1 MILAV
6 RTVERV
12 VVVGLEAVWVMV
24 TVIFITVRMD
34 EWRAM
39 RSLLDNDLAIIAT
52 ANAAHRHSPNVRPP
66 DHRASVL
73 PLSII
78 PLLSHLIHTGGRLRP
93 FDTISTAGCSTIGRL
108 TRRSVPPE
116 KRME

>member
-1 MILAV
+1 M
-6 RTVERV
+6 
-12 VVVGLEAVWVMV
+12 VVGLEAVWVMV

-52 ANAAHRHSPNVRPP
+52 ANAAHRHSPNTRPP

-73 PLSII
+73 CII

-93 FDTISTAGCSTIGRL
+93 YDTISTAGCSTIGRL

>member
-1 MILAV
+1 MPRNASLILDV

-12 VVVGLEAVWVMV
+12 VVMGLEAVWVMV

-52 ANAAHRHSPNVRPP
+52 ANAAHRHSPNMRPP

-73 PLSII
+73 PPPSYLCF
-78 PLLSHLIHTGGRLRP
+78 R
-93 FDTISTAGCSTIGRL
+93 ISSTPAAGCVL
-108 TRRSVPPE
+108 MTRYPRPAAAQSGG
-116 KRME
+116 

>member
-12 VVVGLEAVWVMV
+12 MVVGLEAVWVMV

-52 ANAAHRHSPNVRPP
+52 ANAAHRHSPYSVRPIIERP
-66 DHRASVL
+66 SSCFHHTSAFASHPHRRQAASL
-73 PLSII
+73 
-78 PLLSHLIHTGGRLRP
+78 
-93 FDTISTAGCSTIGRL
+93 
-108 TRRSVPPE
+108 
-116 KRME
+116 